1 MAAGARKDLHMIL
14 TILKLTFCLAGSYFS
29 LSTGCEY
36 RAYRGGHKYVK
47 AFPAKSPYQRFFTLM
62 QCEKDILKHDMGK
75 LTYLG
80 YAGVLLSTVFGL
92 LILLPMGYLW
102 FSGKPDLAELLVLLW
117 ACFSMGWGLLS
128 FVLLGID
135 SLLNRFL

>member
-1 MAAGARKDLHMIL
+1 MIL

-29 LSTGCEY
+29 LSAGCEY

-62 QCEKDILKHDMGK
+62 QCEKDILKRDMGK

-102 FSGKPDLAELLVLLW
+102 FSGKPDLADDGYQNQL
-117 ACFSMGWGLLS
+117 AA
-128 FVLLGID
+128 GIAD
-135 SLLNRFL
+135 GVDAYFGY